1 MELSV
6 TQENLSKALSA
17 VGRVASTK
25 AQIPILGNILLRTDG
40 NRLLIAAT
48 NLEIATTQY
57 IGANIA
63 KPGAITVPAKLI
75 ADFVSSLPKGTIEL
89 KVVGDSLHVT
99 SGKYRSV
106 INGVIADDFPELP
119 VIDENES
126 VSYSI
131 NAEEFKQAVGQ
142 TVITASSDATRP
154 VLTGVYWHSH
164 EGWIYLAATDGYRL
178 SERRLVE
185 TKSQVAAIIPLQTL
199 QEVLRTIPDSAETV
213 DILFDESQV
222 RFRIDEAEVI
232 SRLIDGNFP
241 DYRQLIPVS
250 SEVSAV
256 MNKAEFSRV
265 VKISGLF
272 ARESGGSVTLTVD
285 SENKNVSLHSIASEL
300 GENTSELDAT
310 VTNDGQITLNSRYL
324 SEALT
329 VLDAVEISLGFNG
342 KLSPCIIK
350 STRKDTNYYHIIMPL
365 KS

>member
-25 AQIPILGNILLRTDG
+25 TQLPILSNILLRTDG
-40 NRLLIAAT
+40 NRLLVAAT

-57 IGANIA
+57 VGANVA
-63 KPGAITVPAKLI
+63 KPGAITVPARLI
-75 ADFVSSLPKGTIEL
+75 SEFVSSLPKGQIEL
-89 KVVGDSLHVT
+89 KSVGDTIHIT

-119 VIDENES
+119 VIEEDQS

-131 NAEEFKQAVGQ
+131 NAEEFKQAVSQ
-142 TVITASSDATRP
+142 TVITASTDSTRP

-164 EGWIYLAATDGYRL
+164 EGWIYLASTDGYRL

-185 TKSQVAAIIPLQTL
+185 TKSEVAAIIPIQTL

-222 RFRIDEAEVI
+222 RFRVDEAEVI

-241 DYRQLIPVS
+241 NYRQLIPAE
-250 SEVSAV
+250 SEITAV
-256 MNKAEFSRV
+256 MKKTEFSRV
-265 VKISGLF
+265 TKVAGLF
-272 ARESGGSVTLTVD
+272 ARESGGSVTVTVD
-285 SENKNVSLHSIASEL
+285 SDGKMVSLHSIASEF
-300 GENTSELDAT
+300 GENTSELDAE
-310 VTNDGQITLNSRYL
+310 VTGDGQITLNSRYL
-324 SEALT
+324 AEALN
-329 VLDAVEISLGFNG
+329 VIDADTISMSFSG
-342 KLSPCIIK
+342 KLSPCILK
-350 STRKDTNYYHIIMPL
+350 STKKDTNYYHVIMPL